1 MGQPLPAENGG
12 ADTTYDAGNNAGGGP
27 IPSRLE
33 AGTKSPTRIPEKPC
47 YPENRA
53 MRRSIAALPLAVLL
67 AGLPLPADPNPLAFQ
82 ESPPEE
88 VFGEEITVTIH
99 PLVVRVVDNVGNPV
113 LGLAPEDFAVRV
125 GKADVPV
132 ASVDWVDAGEAPP
145 APAGEPGLEAPA
157 VLETVETAPPG
168 RTIVFFVQA
177 GMHPSRIH
185 GQLELR
191 EETLSLLKRFPAD
204 DRVAVVSFDSHLK
217 LRQDL
222 TRDREAVHR
231 ALDRAIL
238 FDNERV
244 IRTAG
249 APDSLSAGFNFDD
262 AWKAASAERGLE
274 ILANALKPF
283 PGEKIVVYLGWGLG
297 RFGGGG
303 VQMIPA
309 FYPAVRALKAARAT
323 VFVLDITDA
332 GYHSLEVGLGAIAEA
347 TGGTYT
353 KTYLYPHLATDYVA
367 RATSGYYVLTLDRDA
382 LPEGGGAVTVR
393 LQERRKGS
401 VLARPVVLR

>member
-1 MGQPLPAENGG
+1 MRPLNALLLG
-12 ADTTYDAGNNAGGGP
+12 A
-27 IPSRLE
+27 
-33 AGTKSPTRIPEKPC
+33 
-47 YPENRA
+47 
-53 MRRSIAALPLAVLL
+53 LL
-67 AGLPLPADPNPLAFQ
+67 AGSPLPADPNPLALQ
-82 ESPPEE
+82 DPLPED

-113 LGLAPEDFAVRV
+113 LGLGREDFAVRV

-132 ASVDWVDAGEAPP
+132 ASVDWVNAGEAAPE
-145 APAGEPGLEAPA
+145 PAGEPGSEPA
-157 VLETVETAPPG
+157 AVPVTVETAPPG

-177 GMHPSRIH
+177 GMHPTRIH

-191 EETLSLLKRFPAD
+191 EETLDLLRRFPAD

-238 FDNERV
+238 FDNEMV

-249 APDSLSAGFNFDD
+249 EPDSLSAHFNFDD

-274 ILANALKPF
+274 VLANALKPF
-283 PGEKIVVYLGWGLG
+283 PGEKVVVYLGWGLG

-309 FYPAVRALKAARAT
+309 FYPAVRALRAARAT

-332 GYHSLEVGLGAIAEA
+332 EYHSLEVGLGAVAAA

-382 LPEGGGAVTVR
+382 LPEGGGAVTVGLR
-393 LQERRKGS
+393 ERRKGI
-401 VLARPVVLR
+401 VLAKPVILR

>member
-1 MGQPLPAENGG
+1 
-12 ADTTYDAGNNAGGGP
+12 
-27 IPSRLE
+27 
-33 AGTKSPTRIPEKPC
+33 
-47 YPENRA
+47 
-53 MRRSIAALPLAVLL
+53 MRRSIAVFALLL
-67 AGLPLPADPNPLAFQ
+67 AGLPLPAEPDPLAFQ
-82 ESPPEE
+82 EPPPEE

-99 PLVVRVVDNVGNPV
+99 PLVVRVVDNVGNPI
-113 LGLAPEDFAVRV
+113 LGLGPEDFAVRV
-125 GKADVPV
+125 GKADAPV

-145 APAGEPGLEAPA
+145 APAAEPGLPGSET
-157 VLETVETAPPG
+157 VTVETAAPG

-238 FDNERV
+238 FDHEMV

-249 APDSLSAGFNFDD
+249 EPGSLSARFDFD
-262 AWKAASAERGLE
+262 NARKAASAERGLE
-274 ILANALKPF
+274 VLANALKPF
-283 PGEKIVVYLGWGLG
+283 PGEKVIVYLGWGLG

-303 VQMIPA
+303 VSMIPA
-309 FYPAVRALKAARAT
+309 FYPAVRALRAAKAT

-332 GYHSLEVGLGAIAEA
+332 EYHSLEVGLGAVAAA

-382 LPEGGGAVTVR
+382 LPAGGGTVTVQLR
-393 LQERRKGS
+393 ERRKGI
-401 VLARPVVLR
+401 VFARPVVLR

>member
-1 MGQPLPAENGG
+1 
-12 ADTTYDAGNNAGGGP
+12 
-27 IPSRLE
+27 
-33 AGTKSPTRIPEKPC
+33 
-47 YPENRA
+47 
-53 MRRSIAALPLAVLL
+53 MRRWNALLAVALL
-67 AGLPLPADPNPLAFQ
+67 AGFPLPADPNPLARQ
-82 ESPPEE
+82 DPPPED

-113 LGLAPEDFAVRV
+113 LGLGREDFAVRV

-132 ASVDWVDAGEAPP
+132 ASVDWVDAGEAPSAPP
-145 APAGEPGLEAPA
+145 AEPGPELEA
-157 VLETVETAPPG
+157 VTVETAPPG

-191 EETLSLLKRFPAD
+191 EETLSLLKRFPVD

-231 ALDRAIL
+231 ALDKAIL
-238 FDNERV
+238 FDNEMV

-249 APDSLSAGFNFDD
+249 EPDSLSASFNFED
-262 AWKAASAERGLE
+262 ARNAASAERGLE
-274 ILANALKPF
+274 VLANALKPF
-283 PGEKIVVYLGWGLG
+283 QGEKIIVYIGWGLG

-309 FYPAVRALKAARAT
+309 FYPAVRALRAARAT

-332 GYHSLEVGLGAIAEA
+332 EYHSLEVGLGAVAEA

-393 LQERRKGS
+393 LQEKRRGI
-401 VLARPVVLR
+401 VLARPLVLR

>member
-1 MGQPLPAENGG
+1 MRCLNALLLG
-12 ADTTYDAGNNAGGGP
+12 A
-27 IPSRLE
+27 
-33 AGTKSPTRIPEKPC
+33 
-47 YPENRA
+47 
-53 MRRSIAALPLAVLL
+53 LL
-67 AGLPLPADPNPLAFQ
+67 AGSPLPADPNPLARQ
-82 ESPPEE
+82 DPPPED

-99 PLVVRVVDNVGNPV
+99 PLIVRVVDNVGNPV
-113 LGLAPEDFAVRV
+113 LGLGREDFTVRV

-145 APAGEPGLEAPA
+145 APAAEPRLDLETPA
-157 VLETVETAPPG
+157 LQETVETAPPG

-191 EETLSLLKRFPAD
+191 EETLSLLKRFPAN

-238 FDNERV
+238 FDNEKV

-249 APDSLSAGFNFDD
+249 DPDSLSASFDFED
-262 AWKAASAERGLE
+262 AWNAASAERGLE
-274 ILANALKPF
+274 VLANALKPF
-283 PGEKIVVYLGWGLG
+283 QGEKIIVYIGWGLG

-303 VQMIPA
+303 VSMIPA
-309 FYPAVRALKAARAT
+309 FYPAVRALRAARAT

-332 GYHSLEVGLGAIAEA
+332 EYHSLEVGLGAVAAA

-382 LPEGGGAVTVR
+382 LPEGGGAVTVGLR
-393 LQERRKGS
+393 ERRKGI

>member
-1 MGQPLPAENGG
+1 MVQPLPVGDDGAE
-12 ADTTYDAGNNAGGGP
+12 TTYDEEEQRQRRPDPLTGAVLSWCSP
-27 IPSRLE
+27 
-33 AGTKSPTRIPEKPC
+33 KSG
-47 YPENRA
+47 A
-53 MRRSIAALPLAVLL
+53 MHRSLAALPVVVLL
-67 AGLPLPADPNPLAFQ
+67 AGSPLPADPNPLAFQ
-82 ESPPEE
+82 DPPSEN

-99 PLVVRVVDNVGNPV
+99 PLVVRVIDNVGNPV
-113 LGLAPEDFAVRV
+113 LGLGREDFAVRV

-145 APAGEPGLEAPA
+145 APAPAAEPGLELEA
-157 VLETVETAPPG
+157 VTVETEPPG
-168 RTIVFFVQA
+168 RSIVFFVQA

-191 EETLSLLKRFPAD
+191 EETLSLLKRFAAD

-217 LRQDL
+217 LRQDF

-231 ALDRAIL
+231 ALDKAIL

-249 APDSLSAGFNFDD
+249 DPDSLSASFNFED
-262 AWKAASAERGLE
+262 ARNAASAERGLE
-274 ILANALKPF
+274 VLAKALKPF
-283 PGEKIVVYLGWGLG
+283 QGEKVIVYIGWGLG

-303 VQMIPA
+303 VTMIPA
-309 FYPAVRALKAARAT
+309 FYPAVRALRAARAT

-332 GYHSLEVGLGAIAEA
+332 EYHSLEVGLGAVAEA
-347 TGGTYT
+347 TGGTYS
-353 KTYLYPHLATDYVA
+353 KTYLYPHLAADFVA

-382 LPEGGGAVTVR
+382 LPEGGGAVAVT
-393 LQERRKGS
+393 LQERRKGI

>member
-1 MGQPLPAENGG
+1 
-12 ADTTYDAGNNAGGGP
+12 
-27 IPSRLE
+27 
-33 AGTKSPTRIPEKPC
+33 
-47 YPENRA
+47 
-53 MRRSIAALPLAVLL
+53 MRRSIAAFAVLF
-67 AGLPLPADPNPLAFQ
+67 AVSPLPAEPDPLAFQ
-82 ESPPEE
+82 EPPPEE

-113 LGLAPEDFAVRV
+113 LGLGPGDFAVRV

-132 ASVDWVDAGEAPP
+132 ASVDWVDAGEPPP
-145 APAGEPGLEAPA
+145 ASAAEPGPPGLET
-157 VLETVETAPPG
+157 VTVETAPPG
-168 RTIVFFVQA
+168 RTLVFFVQA

-222 TRDREAVHR
+222 TLDREAVHR

-238 FDNERV
+238 YDNKMV

-249 APDSLSAGFNFDD
+249 EPGSLSAHFNFDD
-262 AWKAASAERGLE
+262 AWRAASAERGLE
-274 ILANALKPF
+274 VLANALKPF
-283 PGEKIVVYLGWGLG
+283 PGEKVIVYLGWGLG

-303 VQMIPA
+303 TQMIPA
-309 FYPAVRALKAARAT
+309 FYPAVRALRAARAT

-332 GYHSLEVGLGAIAEA
+332 EYHSLEIGLGAVAAA

-367 RATSGYYVLTLDRDA
+367 RATSGYYVLTLDRGA
-382 LPEGGGAVTVR
+382 LPEGGGAVAVELR
-393 LQERRKGS
+393 ERRKGI
-401 VLARPVVLR
+401 VFARPVVLR

>member
-1 MGQPLPAENGG
+1 M
-12 ADTTYDAGNNAGGGP
+12 
-27 IPSRLE
+27 
-33 AGTKSPTRIPEKPC
+33 C
-47 YPENRA
+47 
-53 MRRSIAALPLAVLL
+53 RSIAALAFAVLL
-67 AGLPLPADPNPLAFQ
+67 AGSPLPADPNPLAFQ
-82 ESPPEE
+82 VPPPEE
-88 VFGEEITVTIH
+88 TFGEEITVTIH
-99 PLVVRVVDNVGNPV
+99 PLVVRVVDNVGNPI
-113 LGLAPEDFAVRV
+113 LGLGPEDFAVRV

-132 ASVDWVDAGEAPP
+132 ASVDWVNAGEAPP
-145 APAGEPGLEAPA
+145 APAGEPGLPG
-157 VLETVETAPPG
+157 LETVTVETAPPG

-238 FDNERV
+238 FDNQMV

-249 APDSLSAGFNFDD
+249 EPDSLSARFDFD
-262 AWKAASAERGLE
+262 GARKAASAERGLE
-274 ILANALKPF
+274 VLANALKPF

-303 VQMIPA
+303 VSMIPA
-309 FYPAVRALKAARAT
+309 FYPAVRALRAAKAT

-332 GYHSLEVGLGAIAEA
+332 EYHSLEVGLGAVAAA

-382 LPEGGGAVTVR
+382 LPEGGGAVTVGLR
-393 LQERRKGS
+393 ERRKGS